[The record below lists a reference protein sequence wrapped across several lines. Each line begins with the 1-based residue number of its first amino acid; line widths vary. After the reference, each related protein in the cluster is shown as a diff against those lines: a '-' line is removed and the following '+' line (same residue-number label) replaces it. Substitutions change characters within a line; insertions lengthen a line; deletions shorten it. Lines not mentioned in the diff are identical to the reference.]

1 MLRSKLKDCPV
12 DLWRLVV
19 GCTISLNITGP
30 VDPHAHL
37 FSQSS
42 FALFF
47 SICLMAFCVQ
57 GGIFCGSYFG
67 KIVCCFISTN
77 VAVSWN
83 PLECN
88 MNGMG
93 SNQVAYP

>member
-1 MLRSKLKDCPV
+1 MASCGL
-12 DLWRLVV
+12 
-19 GCTISLNITGP
+19 GCAISLNITRP

-42 FALFF
+42 FSLFF
-47 SICLMAFCVQ
+47 YNLFD
-57 GGIFCGSYFG
+57 GILCARGDFLWFCGSYFG
-67 KIVCCFISTN
+67 EFVCFFISTN

-93 SNQVAYP
+93 SDQVAYP

>member
-1 MLRSKLKDCPV
+1 MASCGL
-12 DLWRLVV
+12 
-19 GCTISLNITGP
+19 GCAISLNITRP

-42 FALFF
+42 FSLFF
-47 SICLMAFCVQ
+47 RICLMVFCVQ
-57 GGIFCGSYFG
+57 GGIFLWFCGSYLGEF
-67 KIVCCFISTN
+67 VCFFISTN

-93 SNQVAYP
+93 SDQVAYP